1 MSACS
6 ARGAAA
12 MERWIEEHL
21 HQHWR
26 AKLKADKIIHEVH
39 TDFQDLVI
47 FENGDFGRVL
57 MLDNIIQLTSRDE
70 FVYHEMMSHVP
81 LFALDNPRNVLVV
94 GGGDGGVLREVLR
107 HPSIERAVLCE
118 IDPGV
123 IDLCRRYFPEVSDGA
138 FDDPRSDVVIADGAK
153 FVAESDQKFDAIM
166 VDSTDPIG
174 PGKVLFSEAFY
185 RDCKKRLRDGGVL
198 VTQQGLPFLQPW
210 EIKQS
215 VQSFRGMFR
224 DATAYLP
231 VTASYLGG
239 HFSLGWASDDPE
251 LRKVPLTKLRERF
264 DRLKL
269 RTNYYTPEM
278 HQAAFVHPNYVVRL
292 LGARE

>member
-1 MSACS
+1 
-6 ARGAAA
+6 

-21 HQHWR
+21 HKHWH

-57 MLDNIIQLTSRDE
+57 MLDKIIQLTSRDE
-70 FVYHEMMSHVP
+70 FVYHEMMAHVP
-81 LFALDNPRNVLVV
+81 LFALDEPRNVLIV
-94 GGGDGGVLREVLR
+94 GGGDGGVLREVLH
-107 HPSIERAVLCE
+107 HPSVTRAVLCE

-123 IDLCRRYFPEVSDGA
+123 IDLCRKYFPEVSNGA
-138 FDDPRSDVVIADGAK
+138 YDNPRSTVVIADGAK
-153 FVAESDQKFDAIM
+153 FVAETNDRFDAIL

-174 PGKVLFSEAFY
+174 PGKVLFSADFY
-185 RDCKKRLRDGGVL
+185 KNCRRCLRSGGVL

-210 EIKQS
+210 EIRES
-215 VQSFRGMFR
+215 VQLFRTMFR

-231 VTASYLGG
+231 VTSSYLGG
-239 HFSLGWASDDPE
+239 HFALGWATDDAS
-251 LRKVPLTKLRERF
+251 LRKVPVEKLKERY
-264 DRLKL
+264 DRVGVE
-269 RTNYYTPEM
+269 TNYYTPEM

-292 LGARE
+292 LERDR

>member
-1 MSACS
+1 
-6 ARGAAA
+6 

-21 HQHWR
+21 HKHWH

-57 MLDNIIQLTSRDE
+57 MLDKIIQLTSRDE
-70 FVYHEMMSHVP
+70 FVYHEMMAHVP
-81 LFALDNPRNVLVV
+81 LFALDEPRNVLIV
-94 GGGDGGVLREVLR
+94 GGGDGGVLREVLH
-107 HPSIERAVLCE
+107 HPSVTQAVLCE

-123 IDLCRRYFPEVSDGA
+123 IDLCREYFPEVSNGA
-138 FDDPRSDVVIADGAK
+138 YDNPRSTVVIADGAK
-153 FVAESDQKFDAIM
+153 FVAETDERFDAIL

-174 PGKVLFSEAFY
+174 PGKVLFSQDFY
-185 RDCKKRLRDGGVL
+185 RNCRRCLRSGGVL

-210 EIKQS
+210 EIKES
-215 VQSFRGMFR
+215 VQLFRTMFR

-231 VTASYLGG
+231 VTSSYLGG
-239 HFSLGWASDDPE
+239 HFALGWATDDPS
-251 LRKVPLTKLRERF
+251 LRKVPIDKLAQRY
-264 DRLKL
+264 DRVGAE
-269 RTNYYTPEM
+269 TSYYTPEM

-292 LGARE
+292 LERNQ

>member
-1 MSACS
+1 
-6 ARGAAA
+6 

-26 AKLKADKIIHEVH
+26 AKLKADKVIHEVH
-39 TDFQDLVI
+39 TDLQDLVI

-81 LFALDNPRNVLVV
+81 LFALDSPRSVLVV

-107 HPSIERAVLCE
+107 HASVERAVLCE

-123 IDLCRRYFPEVSDGA
+123 IDLCRQHFPDVSAGA
-138 FDDPRSDVVIADGAK
+138 FDDPRSEVVIADGAK
-153 FVAESDQKFDAIM
+153 FVAETDRKFDAIM

-174 PGKVLFSEAFY
+174 PGKVLFGEPFY
-185 RDCKKRLRDGGVL
+185 QDCKKRLNDGGVL

-215 VQSFRGMFR
+215 VQMFRGMFR

-239 HFSLGWASDDPE
+239 HFALGWASDDPQ
-251 LRKVPLTKLRERF
+251 LRKVALPKLKERF
-264 DRLKL
+264 DSLNL

-292 LGARE
+292 LGAQA